1 MHSLNPLRKIC
12 KKIDFL
18 THYWCVYNIYVFIN
32 TYMQF
37 IITNPDRE
45 LESQNDSC
53 KKKLDFPIPI
63 ALPVNMG
70 MGNNIGANNI
80 YSYENHINFYSIV
93 DKWSALSLQR
103 EIRLTVNRL
112 NDARKFAEDKGLSV
126 TIPPII
132 IHINSPGG
140 SLFDCMAI
148 IDYMT
153 QIKKSHPNIKFHS
166 IIEGCAASAAT
177 LISVVCDHRSISEYA
192 HMLIHQLSAG
202 AWGKYHDIKEAVQNM
217 DKLMVTITTIYTKHT
232 KISQEKLNDILKHDI
247 YWDAKTCLEHG
258 LVDDVIYSA

>member
-1 MHSLNPLRKIC
+1 
-12 KKIDFL
+12 
-18 THYWCVYNIYVFIN
+18 
-32 TYMQF
+32 MQF
-37 IITNPDRE
+37 IITNPDC
-45 LESQNDSC
+45 ESENEPHHPHQPQKMLSNG
-53 KKKLDFPIPI
+53 KKIDIPFPLPI
-63 ALPVNMG
+63 AIPANAG
-70 MGNNIGANNI
+70 MGIGASNI

-93 DKWSALSLQR
+93 DKWSAITFQR
-103 EIRLTVNRL
+103 EIRMTVHRL

-153 QIKKSHPNIKFHS
+153 QIKKQYPSVKFHS

-177 LISVVCDHRSISEYA
+177 LISVVCDRRFISEYA
-192 HMLIHQLSAG
+192 HMLIHQLSAEV
-202 AWGKYHDIKEAVQNM
+202 WGKYHDIKEAVQNM

-232 KISQEKLNDILKHDI
+232 KISQEKLDSILKHDI
-247 YWDAKTCLEHG
+247 YWDAKTCLENG
-258 LVDDVIYSA
+258 LVDEIITS